1 MCHQCRGYVAMRVK
15 DQALLV
21 GASLTFVM
29 DVIFCAVRELI
40 DKLTS
45 FLNYKLCF
53 RVYCLLS
60 D

>member
-1 MCHQCRGYVAMRVK
+1 MCHQCCVYVAMRVK

-29 DVIFCAVRELI
+29 DVIFCAVRELV

-53 RVYCLLS
+53 RV
-60 D
+60 